1 MSVRSLNGRHCN
13 IIHMHCHLSVAIQN
27 RQREA
32 RLKSTSKQSESQQI
46 IDYTGEKVSNMGK
59 LCVGWRSLSVQV

>member
-1 MSVRSLNGRHCN
+1 MSAWSLNGRQCN

-46 IDYTGEKVSNMGK
+46 IDYTGEKVSSTGK